1 MNIKKTRFT
10 ELIKNF
16 KLKELFNELGW
27 ENVSMQPVSVKID
40 EDNYNL
46 TAVAQKRGFL
56 IFQCSYNSQGKI
68 PTKDIRKKIDTK
80 ISKIYFEHLIIYS
93 DKNNTQQ
100 IWQLVIR
107 EQDKPII
114 VRETDYFSTQH
125 PELLFQKLR
134 GIFISLDDEDKIT
147 LADVRANVR
156 EQFNTNAERVTRS
169 FYTQFQ
175 TQHTAF
181 LKFIKGIEDR
191 ISKEWYASLMLNR
204 LMFIYF
210 IQKKGFLDDNLN
222 YLSDKLKEIR
232 NRKGKDKFFS
242 FYRNFLLVLFH
253 KGLGSPERSE
263 QLLKELG
270 KVPYLNGGLF
280 DVHQIEKEYKNIEI
294 EDKAF
299 EKIFAFFDE
308 YNWHLDN
315 RVTASGRDI
324 NPDVIGYIFE
334 KYINDR
340 AAMGAYYTKEDIT
353 EYIAKNT
360 IIPFL
365 FDEVKKDCANAF
377 KDESSLWKMLRE
389 NPDKYI
395 YDAVKHGVDLTP
407 LPPLKEGNFGIPPTL
422 LQEGSFKY
430 HSLRGDLGVFD
441 KDELEIYK
449 NHPRPIPKWYEIPYN
464 KELVM
469 TARELRKAGN
479 KAEIIFWLQV
489 KNKQILSL
497 DFDRQKVVGNFIV
510 DFFCKNLA
518 VAVEIDGSSHN
529 DKVEYDIERDN
540 FLKSV
545 GLIVIHYT
553 DRDVINNI
561 EGVLEDLK
569 LKLIEIA
576 KLSGIDLTPLTPLK
590 RGIGTPLQVGK
601 ETPLNLLQEERIGTP
616 PTPLKRGDSEV
627 PSLRGDLGVFEE
639 MDLDNP
645 NHPLWK
651 NFPDEIKQGFRP
663 DLKDKIV
670 VADDRPHLWEI
681 RKEWNKP
688 APSEIALPTEI
699 WREVIERHK
708 RYFEQ
713 RRKITNGEIKE
724 INDFITY
731 NLNIRQFAQDAVEQY
746 EGSDFINAFYK
757 AITKITVLDPTC
769 GSGAFL
775 FAALN
780 ILEPLYYACIER
792 MKGFIELDDLQG
804 GKKFPQFRKVIEDI
818 KQHPSQQY
826 YIYKSI
832 ILNNL
837 YGVDIMNEAV
847 EIAKLRLFLKLV
859 AEVDEFDHLEPL
871 PDIDFNIRTGN
882 TLIGYAN
889 RKEIEELEGL
899 FVTDA
904 MKKKIFDE
912 CDLVARAF
920 QRFKEIQLD
929 SNSNKTEFSK
939 AKEQLNER
947 LNKLKKELDK
957 ILHKQHYEGIEYNKW
972 LSTHKPFHW
981 FAEFYEI
988 MEDGGFDVIIGN
1000 PPYVEYPN
1008 KKIDYEL
1015 KNFTLLGCGN
1025 LYAYVVEKL
1034 INLISH
1040 SSKWSLIIPSSA
1052 YGTERMKLLRE
1063 FINYKSISFVSF
1075 FGNRPATLFSGAQ
1088 QNLCIPIWSYSQEQ
1102 LLYSSK
1108 HTRWNSDFRDFLFDN
1123 IRYCNNK
1130 TLNSELF
1137 HKFGNE
1143 IELAIHEKTI
1153 KYKNVSNFLDKYGKF
1168 FVYYS
1173 NAAGYWLHSITKLK
1187 HPAISRDKV
1196 IKVHDQNIQ
1205 IIYSSLIN
1213 SDIFFWYWQSLGD
1226 CYHITNKETHSISI
1240 PIIENNNYTILSK
1253 IAKNV
1258 ENDLLK
1264 NMKVISTNEKTGI
1277 SQQEEFYP
1285 KLSKG
1290 LINELSTV
1298 LGSGYLF
1305 TEEELDFIINY
1316 DIKYRMGKQN
1326 EEEI

>member
-1 MNIKKTRFT
+1 MDKRTFTNYIKS
-10 ELIKNF
+10 F
-16 KLKELFNELGW
+16 KFKELFNELGW
-27 ENVSMQPVSVKID
+27 DNISISPIPVKID
-40 EDNYNL
+40 DETFIL
-46 TAVAQKRGFL
+46 TAVAEKRGFI

-80 ISKIYFEHLIIYS
+80 ISKLYFEHLIIYS

-107 EQDKPII
+107 EQDKPLT

-134 GIFISLDDEDKIT
+134 GLFISIDQEDNIT
-147 LADVRANVR
+147 LADVRAAVR
-156 EQFNTNAERVTRS
+156 EQFNTNAERVTKR
-169 FYTQFQ
+169 FYTEFK

-181 LKFIKGIEDR
+181 LKFIKGIEDTV
-191 ISKEWYASLMLNR
+191 SKEWYASLMLNR

-210 IQKKGFLDDNLN
+210 IQKKGFLDNNPN
-222 YLSDKLKEIR
+222 YLRDKLKEIQQQ
-232 NRKGKDKFFS
+232 KGKDKFFS

-270 KVPYLNGGLF
+270 RVPYLNGGLF

-365 FDEVKKDCANAF
+365 FDQVKKDCANAF

-395 YDAVKHGVDLTP
+395 YDAVKYGVELTP
-407 LPPLKEGNFGIPPTL
+407 LTPLKEGNLGTPLTPLKEGNLGTPQNPLREGNVGTPPTPL
-422 LQEGSFKY
+422 KRGGFEVPS
-430 HSLRGDLGVFD
+430 HRGDLGVFSKED
-441 KDELEIYK
+441 LEIYK
-449 NHPRPIPKWYEIPYN
+449 NQLRPIPKWYEIPFN
-464 KELVM
+464 KDLVM

-489 KNKQILSL
+489 KKKQVLGL
-497 DFDRQKVVGNFIV
+497 DFDRQKVVGDFIV
-510 DFFCKNLA
+510 DFYCKNLA

-529 DKVEYDIERDN
+529 DKVEYDFERDN
-540 FLKSV
+540 YLKST
-545 GLIVIHYT
+545 GLIVIHYKAK
-553 DRDVINNI
+553 DVLNNV
-561 EGVLEDLK
+561 EGVIEDLK
-569 LKLIEIA
+569 GKLIEIA
-576 KLSGIDLTPLTPLK
+576 KLSGIEL
-590 RGIGTPLQVGK
+590 
-601 ETPLNLLQEERIGTP
+601 TP
-616 PTPLKRGDSEV
+616 PTPLLEGSLKV
-627 PSLRGDLGVFEE
+627 PSHRGDLGVFDEA
-639 MDLDNP
+639 DLDNP

-651 NFPDEIKQGFRP
+651 NLPDEIKQGFRP

-670 VADDRPHLWEI
+670 VADERPHLWEI

-688 APSEIALPTEI
+688 APSDVALPTEI

-708 RYFEQ
+708 RYFEI
-713 RRKITNGEIKE
+713 RRKITSGEIKE

-837 YGVDIMNEAV
+837 YGVDIMKEAV

-871 PDIDFNIRTGN
+871 PDIDFNIRSGN
-882 TLIGYAN
+882 TLIGYAS

-899 FVTDA
+899 FVTEA
-904 MKKKIFDE
+904 MKKNIFDE

-920 QRFKEIQLD
+920 TRFKEIQLD
-929 SNSNKTEFSK
+929 PNSNKTEFST
-939 AKEQLNER
+939 AKEKLNNR
-947 LNKLKKELDK
+947 LNALKKELDK
-957 ILHKQHYEGIEYNKW
+957 ILHKQHYEGMNFNKW
-972 LSTHKPFHW
+972 FETHKPFHW

-988 MEDGGFDVIIGN
+988 IESGGFDVIIGN
-1000 PPYVEYPN
+1000 PPYVEYSKVRN
-1008 KKIDYEL
+1008 EYSIRNYE
-1015 KNFTLLGCGN
+1015 TVSCGN
-1025 LYAYVVEKL
+1025 LYAFIIEKCF
-1034 INLISH
+1034 
-1040 SSKWSLIIPSSA
+1040 SL
-1052 YGTERMKLLRE
+1052 Y
-1063 FINYKSISFVSF
+1063 N
-1075 FGNRPATLFSGAQ
+1075 N
-1088 QNLCIPIWSYSQEQ
+1088 C
-1102 LLYSSK
+1102 LLYTSPSP
-1108 HTRWNSDFRDFLFDN
+1108 RD
-1123 IRYCNNK
+1123 
-1130 TLNSELF
+1130 S
-1137 HKFGNE
+1137 
-1143 IELAIHEKTI
+1143 
-1153 KYKNVSNFLDKYGKF
+1153 
-1168 FVYYS
+1168 
-1173 NAAGYWLHSITKLK
+1173 
-1187 HPAISRDKV
+1187 
-1196 IKVHDQNIQ
+1196 
-1205 IIYSSLIN
+1205 
-1213 SDIFFWYWQSLGD
+1213 
-1226 CYHITNKETHSISI
+1226 
-1240 PIIENNNYTILSK
+1240 
-1253 IAKNV
+1253 
-1258 ENDLLK
+1258 
-1264 NMKVISTNEKTGI
+1264 
-1277 SQQEEFYP
+1277 
-1285 KLSKG
+1285 
-1290 LINELSTV
+1290 
-1298 LGSGYLF
+1298 
-1305 TEEELDFIINY
+1305 
-1316 DIKYRMGKQN
+1316 
-1326 EEEI
+1326 

>member
-1 MNIKKTRFT
+1 MNKQTFTNYIKS
-10 ELIKNF
+10 F
-16 KLKELFNELGW
+16 KFKELFNELGW
-27 ENVSMQPVSVKID
+27 DNISISPIPVKID
-40 EDNYNL
+40 EETFTL
-46 TAVAQKRGFL
+46 TAVAEKRGFI
-56 IFQCSYNSQGKI
+56 IFQCSPDSQGKI

-80 ISKIYFEHLIIYS
+80 ISKLYFEHLIIYS

-107 EQDKPII
+107 EQDKPLT

-134 GIFISLDDEDKIT
+134 GLFISIDQEDNIT
-147 LADVRANVR
+147 LADVRSAVR
-156 EQFNTNAERVTRS
+156 EQFNTNAERVTKR
-169 FYTQFQ
+169 FYTEFK

-181 LKFIKGIEDR
+181 LKFIKGIEDTVN
-191 ISKEWYASLMLNR
+191 KEWYASLMLNR

-210 IQKKGFLDDNLN
+210 IQKKGFLDNNPN
-222 YLSDKLKEIR
+222 YLRNKLKEIQQ
-232 NRKGKDKFFS
+232 RKGKDKFFS

-263 QLLKELG
+263 KLLKELG

-365 FDEVKKDCANAF
+365 FDQVKKDCANAF

-395 YDAVKHGVDLTP
+395 YDAVKYGVNLT
-407 LPPLKEGNFGIPPTL
+407 EEEFNS
-422 LQEGSFKY
+422 E
-430 HSLRGDLGVFD
+430 
-441 KDELEIYK
+441 
-449 NHPRPIPKWYEIPYN
+449 
-464 KELVM
+464 
-469 TARELRKAGN
+469 
-479 KAEIIFWLQV
+479 
-489 KNKQILSL
+489 
-497 DFDRQKVVGNFIV
+497 
-510 DFFCKNLA
+510 
-518 VAVEIDGSSHN
+518 
-529 DKVEYDIERDN
+529 
-540 FLKSV
+540 
-545 GLIVIHYT
+545 
-553 DRDVINNI
+553 
-561 EGVLEDLK
+561 
-569 LKLIEIA
+569 
-576 KLSGIDLTPLTPLK
+576 
-590 RGIGTPLQVGK
+590 
-601 ETPLNLLQEERIGTP
+601 LNL
-616 PTPLKRGDSEV
+616 D
-627 PSLRGDLGVFEE
+627 D
-639 MDLDNP
+639 P

-681 RKEWNKP
+681 RKAWNRP
-688 APSEIALPTEI
+688 APSDVALPTEI

-708 RYFEQ
+708 RYFEI
-713 RRKITNGEIKE
+713 RRKISNGEIKE

-804 GKKFPQFRKVIEDI
+804 GKKFPQFRKIIEEI

-837 YGVDIMNEAV
+837 YGVDIMKEAV

-871 PDIDFNIRTGN
+871 PDIDFNIRSGN
-882 TLIGYAN
+882 TLIGFTSY
-889 RKEIEELEGL
+889 KEIKNVYEETEVKGKLMFGEEKNIL
-899 FVTDA
+899 Q
-904 MKKKIFDE
+904 KIEDQA
-912 CDLVARAF
+912 LIVSKL
-920 QRFKEIQLD
+920 FKEFKRKQTIIEVKQSEIKNTKDEVQQRL
-929 SNSNKTEFSK
+929 N
-939 AKEQLNER
+939 QLNQL
-947 LNKLKKELDK
+947 LNEYKAYEYGIDSEDLKQQKR
-957 ILHKQHYEGIEYNKW
+957 YNDW
-972 LSTHKPFHW
+972 LATHKPFHW

-988 MEDGGFDVIIGN
+988 MESGGFDVIIGN
-1000 PPYVEYPN
+1000 PPYVEYSKVRN
-1008 KKIDYEL
+1008 EYTIRNYE
-1015 KNFTLLGCGN
+1015 TESCGN
-1025 LYAYVVEKL
+1025 LYAFVIERSF
-1034 INLISH
+1034 IIGNSMNNISM
-1040 SSKWSLIIPSSA
+1040 IIPMS
-1052 YGTERMKLLRE
+1052 GTVTPRMSNLQYLFLKKNKLWISYFAGDSNPGQLFE
-1063 FINYKSISFVSF
+1063 GVKSQLSIFINKYSDYNEIFTTKYKRWFWNEREIIFSNIYYINSTNYLEADHFKKLNFRIELTLLKKIKNMNGKVYQFVNSSGKNILF
-1075 FGNRPATLFSGAQ
+1075 YKNAGNAYYRMCYTFEPITKENGTLKK
-1088 QNLCIPIWSYSQEQ
+1088 
-1102 LLYSSK
+1102 SS
-1108 HTRWNSDFRDFLFDN
+1108 
-1123 IRYCNNK
+1123 
-1130 TLNSELF
+1130 TLNTIQTTLSPKIFQAIISSNLF
-1137 HKFGNE
+1137 NYFW
-1143 IELAIHEKTI
+1143 
-1153 KYKNVSNFLDKYGKF
+1153 F
-1168 FVYYS
+1168 
-1173 NAAGYWLHSITKLK
+1173 
-1187 HPAISRDKV
+1187 IS
-1196 IKVHDQNIQ
+1196 
-1205 IIYSSLIN
+1205 S
-1213 SDIFFWYWQSLGD
+1213 D
-1226 CYHITNKETHSISI
+1226 CYHLTKTDIYEFPIYDLNKSDDYNKLLVKLSTDLEADYKKHSII
-1240 PIIENNNYTILSK
+1240 
-1253 IAKNV
+1253 
-1258 ENDLLK
+1258 
-1264 NMKVISTNEKTGI
+1264 KTTFYKTKGQI
-1277 SQQEEFYP
+1277 DYQEFYP
-1285 KLSKG
+1285 RFSKP
-1290 LINELSTV
+1290 IIDEIDTV
-1298 LGSGYLF
+1298 LAEHYGF

-1326 EEEI
+1326 DEDE

>member
-1 MNIKKTRFT
+1 MVQTMNKKTFT
-10 ELIKNF
+10 GYIKSF
-16 KLKELFNELGW
+16 KFKELFNELGW
-27 ENVSMQPVSVKID
+27 DNIHISPIPVKID
-40 EDNYNL
+40 DETFIL
-46 TAVAQKRGFL
+46 TAVAEKRGFM
-56 IFQCSYNSQGKI
+56 IFHCSHNAQGKI
-68 PTKDIRKKIDTK
+68 PTKDVRKKIDNKITK
-80 ISKIYFEHLIIYS
+80 LYFEHLIIYS
-93 DKNNTQQ
+93 DKDNSHQ

-125 PELLFQKLR
+125 PELLFQRLR
-134 GIFISLDDEDKIT
+134 GIFISLDDEDKVTI
-147 LADVRANVR
+147 ADVRANIR
-156 EQFNTNAERVTRS
+156 EQFNTNAERVTKK
-169 FYTQFQ
+169 FYTEFK

-181 LKFIKGIEDR
+181 LKFIKGIEDTV
-191 ISKEWYASLMLNR
+191 SKEWYASLMLNR

-210 IQKKGFLDDNLN
+210 IQKKGFLDNNPN
-222 YLSDKLKEIR
+222 YLRDKLKEIQQ
-232 NRKGKDKFFS
+232 RKGKDKFFS

-263 QLLKELG
+263 KLIKELG

-365 FDEVKKDCANAF
+365 FDQVKKDCANAF

-395 YDAVKHGVDLTP
+395 YDAVKHGV
-407 LPPLKEGNFGIPPTL
+407 N
-422 LQEGSFKY
+422 
-430 HSLRGDLGVFD
+430 
-441 KDELEIYK
+441 
-449 NHPRPIPKWYEIPYN
+449 
-464 KELVM
+464 
-469 TARELRKAGN
+469 
-479 KAEIIFWLQV
+479 
-489 KNKQILSL
+489 
-497 DFDRQKVVGNFIV
+497 
-510 DFFCKNLA
+510 
-518 VAVEIDGSSHN
+518 
-529 DKVEYDIERDN
+529 
-540 FLKSV
+540 
-545 GLIVIHYT
+545 
-553 DRDVINNI
+553 
-561 EGVLEDLK
+561 
-569 LKLIEIA
+569 
-576 KLSGIDLTPLTPLK
+576 LTPLTPLK
-590 RGIGTPLQVGK
+590 EGNLGTPQN
-601 ETPLNLLQEERIGTP
+601 PLREGNVGTP
-616 PTPLKRGDSEV
+616 PTPLKRGVFEV
-627 PSLRGDLGVFEE
+627 PSLRGDLGVFDEY
-639 MDLDNP
+639 DLDDP

-651 NFPDEIKQGFRP
+651 NFPDEIKQGFLP

-670 VADDRPHLWEI
+670 VADERPHLWEI

-688 APSEIALPTEI
+688 APSEFALPTEI

-708 RYFEQ
+708 RYFEIK
-713 RRKITNGEIKE
+713 RKITSGEIKE

-804 GKKFPQFRKVIEDI
+804 GKKFPQFRKVIDDI

-837 YGVDIMNEAV
+837 YGVDIMKEAV

-871 PDIDFNIRTGN
+871 PDIDFNIRSGN
-882 TLIGYAN
+882 TLIGYAS

-899 FVTDA
+899 FVIDE

-912 CDLVARAF
+912 CDLVAKAF
-920 QRFKEIQLD
+920 TRFKEIQLD
-929 SNSNKTEFSK
+929 PNSNKTEFST
-939 AKEQLNER
+939 AKEELNNR
-947 LNKLKKELDK
+947 LNALKKELDK
-957 ILHKQHYEGIEYNKW
+957 ILQKQHYEGIEYNKW
-972 LSTHKPFHW
+972 LETHKPFHW

-988 MEDGGFDVIIGN
+988 MESGGFDVIIGN
-1000 PPYVEYPN
+1000 PPYVEYS
-1008 KKIDYEL
+1008 KIRNEYTIKNYE
-1015 KNFTLLGCGN
+1015 TESCGN
-1025 LYAYVVEKL
+1025 LYAFIVERCFTIFNNNGL
-1034 INLISH
+1034 NGM
-1040 SSKWSLIIPSSA
+1040 IIPIS
-1052 YGTERMKLLRE
+1052 
-1063 FINYKSISFVSF
+1063 SISNRSMSTLQEF
-1075 FGNRPATLFSGAQ
+1075 FRKYPLIYFSTFHQRPAQLFEGVLQRLTIFIANSSNKQFGT
-1088 QNLCIPIWSYSQEQ
+1088 YSTNVYRWQSETRNQLFQ
-1102 LLYSSK
+1102 LLSYIRNNQDKQLNILKLGFDLEGFIYKKYIEHKPISNYLSMKTNKNILSYRTAGGGYWVTFLNSKFETKSLSNKTAYFKNEYSSK
-1108 HTRWNSDFRDFLFDN
+1108 VFMSTLNSNLFWWYYSVNFDQFNFKDYMIFGFQMNYPADKIRDKLIVLSDQLEIELLSNANTYIINSKTRGS
-1123 IRYCNNK
+1123 NK
-1130 TLNSELF
+1130 TLTYNKQMSKKLMD
-1137 HKFGNE
+1137 E
-1143 IELAIHEKTI
+1143 I
-1153 KYKNVSNFLDKYGKF
+1153 D
-1168 FVYYS
+1168 
-1173 NAAGYWLHSITKLK
+1173 
-1187 HPAISRDKV
+1187 
-1196 IKVHDQNIQ
+1196 
-1205 IIYSSLIN
+1205 
-1213 SDIFFWYWQSLGD
+1213 
-1226 CYHITNKETHSISI
+1226 
-1240 PIIENNNYTILSK
+1240 
-1253 IAKNV
+1253 
-1258 ENDLLK
+1258 
-1264 NMKVISTNEKTGI
+1264 
-1277 SQQEEFYP
+1277 
-1285 KLSKG
+1285 
-1290 LINELSTV
+1290 TV
-1298 LGSGYLF
+1298 LAEHYGF

-1326 EEEI
+1326 DEDE